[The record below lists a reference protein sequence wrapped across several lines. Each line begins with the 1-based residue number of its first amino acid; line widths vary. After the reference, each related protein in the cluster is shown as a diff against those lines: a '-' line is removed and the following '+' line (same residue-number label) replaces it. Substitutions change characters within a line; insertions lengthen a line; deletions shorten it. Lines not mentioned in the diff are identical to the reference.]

1 MRPERNV
8 ASPADTG
15 WMPVRPEPPQSAL
28 SPYLE
33 AVRSHV
39 VLVVVV
45 LAATVISAFA
55 WYDVQPPRYAAEADI
70 FVTPLPAEAAAVVGL
85 PLIQD
90 LRDPTRT
97 IQTAAALVNSDA
109 AAARTAQ
116 LLGDGWTLREVARAV
131 DVDPRGQTNI
141 LVVRATAETGELA
154 AMLANTFATATLEVR
169 RNALQSAAQAA
180 IPSVQAQLRSN
191 PTPELRS
198 VLSRLRTLAGGR
210 DPTLSIAQRAT
221 PSSQSLGPSRSLV
234 LLLAVLAGAM
244 LSVGAALAVD
254 RLAPDRIKSED
265 ELLSIFQLP
274 ILARLPILRGRKRRK
289 GPLEVE
295 PETREALRTVQV
307 QLDLTG
313 NKQARTILITS
324 PSPDDGKTTTA
335 LALGAALADTGARVI
350 LIDTD
355 VRGMQT
361 RSTPRRAT
369 TPALARSFP
378 ESASEDRSSRSLRGL
393 LYPLE
398 GHNNLQ
404 LLDASDIGFDSV
416 DKRSRDRLA
425 ESIRAAAQQADY
437 VIVDTPPLGVVSDA
451 LALVEFV
458 DDVLVVVR
466 LRATKRIHAEI
477 TRDLL
482 ARAGV
487 DAVGFLVIGDGPVGT
502 YAYTYGHPGSR

>member
-1 MRPERNV
+1 
-8 ASPADTG
+8 
-15 WMPVRPEPPQSAL
+15 MPVRPEPPQSAL
-28 SPYLE
+28 GPYLE
-33 AVRSHV
+33 AVRSHL
-39 VLVVVV
+39 VLVAVV

-55 WYDVQPPRYAAEADI
+55 WYDVQPARYAAEADI

-116 LLGDGWTLREVARAV
+116 LLGPAWTLREVARAIE
-131 DVDPRGQTNI
+131 VDPRGQTNI

-154 AMLANTFATATLEVR
+154 ARLANTFAAATLEVR
-169 RNALQSAAQAA
+169 RKALQKAARSA
-180 IPSVQAQLRSN
+180 IPGVQSQLRTN
-191 PTPELRS
+191 PSAELRS
-198 VLSRLRTLAGGR
+198 ILSRLQSLSRGR

-221 PSSQSLGPSRSLV
+221 PSSQSLRPSRSLV
-234 LLLAVLAGAM
+234 LLLALLAGAM

-254 RLAPDRIKSED
+254 RLTPDRIKSEN

-274 ILARLPILRGRKRRK
+274 ILARLPILRGRKRRR
-289 GPLEVE
+289 GPFEVE

-307 QLDLTG
+307 QLDLAG
-313 NKQARTILITS
+313 KQTRTILITS
-324 PSPDDGKTTTA
+324 PSPDDGMTTTS
-335 LALGAALADTGARVI
+335 LAFGAALADTGARVI

-361 RSTPRRAT
+361 RNSPRRAA

-378 ESASEDRSSRSLRGL
+378 QSASEDQRSRSLRGL

-398 GHNNLQ
+398 GHDNLQ

-416 DKRSRDRLA
+416 DKHSRGRLA
-425 ESIRAAAQQADY
+425 ESIRAAAQEADY

-451 LALVEFV
+451 LALVELV

-487 DAVGFLVIGDGPVGT
+487 EAVGFLVIGEGPVGT
-502 YAYTYGHPGSR
+502 YAYTYGHPRSR

>member
-45 LAATVISAFA
+45 LAATVISALA
-55 WYDVQPPRYAAEADI
+55 WYDVQPPSYAAEADI

-116 LLGDGWTLREVARAV
+116 LLGDGWTLREVARAI

-154 AMLANTFATATLEVR
+154 ARLANTFATATLEVR
-169 RNALQSAAQAA
+169 REALQSAAQAA

-221 PSSQSLGPSRSLV
+221 APSASLGPPATLV
-234 LLLAVLAGAM
+234 LALALLAGAM

-254 RLAPDRIKSED
+254 RLTPDRIKSED

-274 ILARLPILRGRKRRK
+274 ILARLPILRGRQRRR

-295 PETREALRTVQV
+295 PQTREALRTVQV
-307 QLDLTG
+307 QLDLAG
-313 NKQARTILITS
+313 KQTRTIMLTS

-335 LALGAALADTGARVI
+335 LAFGAALADTGARVI

-355 VRGMQT
+355 VRGIQA
-361 RSTPRRAT
+361 RKSPR
-369 TPALARSFP
+369 PAAPAVAAAFP
-378 ESASEDRSSRSLRGL
+378 QPASGEHERPRSLRGR

-398 GHNNLQ
+398 GHANLQ
-404 LLDASDIGFDSV
+404 LLDASEIGFDSI
-416 DKRSRDRLA
+416 DKRSRGRLA
-425 ESIRAAAQQADY
+425 ESIRAAAQEADY

-451 LALVEFV
+451 LTLVELV
-458 DDVLVVVR
+458 DDVLIVVR

-487 DAVGFLVIGDGPVGT
+487 DPVGFLVIGEGPVGT
-502 YAYTYGHPGSR
+502 YAYSYGHPSSR